1 MDGDDSCMSNDAN
14 ADAIPTPTTN
24 TDINTP
30 ISVDDPMLKE
40 IEEEQEQELPKD
52 ILEKKRKGL
61 LRTGYTTGTCAT
73 AAAKAALISLIS
85 RGREL
90 PASVTVTLPKGDKA
104 TLQVK
109 ECIFVAN
116 ADDDNDREYAVCT
129 VVKDAGDDP
138 DVTHGAE
145 IVARVEWLDGEPE
158 RIEVTGG
165 KGVGIVTK
173 PGLGL
178 EIGKHAINPTPMR
191 MIINAVREVASEHL
205 KQRGVKVT
213 ISVPRGEELAK
224 QTDNPRLGIVGGIS
238 ILGTTGIVVPYS
250 TASFAAS
257 IKQCIDVAV
266 AMGDDTIVL
275 TTGGR
280 SEEFA
285 RQVIPNLPDHCFIQM
300 GDFVAYSVRQAAMK
314 GIKHI
319 IIAGF
324 IGKLSKAAKG
334 IKQTHVKGSH
344 VDMEFL
350 ADVAKECNASMEL
363 YEQIRNANT
372 ARHVMEIVM
381 ANNLQG
387 YFDRLCSKVCE
398 RLSSYMEDKASI
410 ECIMFDFEGKI
421 IGRASKS
428 MKEVYI

>member
-1 MDGDDSCMSNDAN
+1 MIDYMSDGKTDVD
-14 ADAIPTPTTN
+14 TN
-24 TDINTP
+24 
-30 ISVDDPMLKE
+30 VDDPILEE
-40 IEEEQEQELPKD
+40 IEQELPDD
-52 ILEKKRKGL
+52 ILEKKRRGL

-73 AAAKAALISLIS
+73 AAAKAALMVLMSM
-85 RGREL
+85 GREL
-90 PASVTVTLPKGDKA
+90 PTNVTVTLPKGEKA
-104 TLQVK
+104 TLPVK
-109 ECIFVAN
+109 ECIFATDGN
-116 ADDDNDREYAVCT
+116 GYAVCT

-145 IVARVEWLDGEPE
+145 IVARVEWLVDKPDT
-158 RIEVTGG
+158 IEVTGG

-205 KQRGVKVT
+205 KSKGVKVT
-213 ISVPRGEELAK
+213 VSVPRGEELAK

-257 IKQCIDVAV
+257 IRQCIDVAV

-280 SEEFA
+280 SEDFA
-285 RQVIPNLPDHCFIQM
+285 KRIMPNLPEHCFVQM
-300 GDFVAYSVRQAAMK
+300 GDFVAYSVRQASMK
-314 GIKHI
+314 GIRHI
-319 IIAGF
+319 VVAGF
-324 IGKLSKAAKG
+324 IGKLSKVAKG
-334 IKQTHVKGSH
+334 VKQTHVKGSH

-350 ADVAKECNASMEL
+350 AEIAREYCNADPEL
-363 YEQIRNANT
+363 QERIRGANT

-381 ANNLQG
+381 ESRLEG
-387 YFDRLCSKVCE
+387 YFNTICSKVCE
-398 RLSSYMEDKASI
+398 RLSSYIDGRAGV
-410 ECIMFDFEGKI
+410 ECVMFDFDGKI
-421 IGRASKS
+421 IGRASMS
-428 MKEVYI
+428 MKEVHII

>member
-1 MDGDDSCMSNDAN
+1 MSNSNNNSVGTDAST
-14 ADAIPTPTTN
+14 DA
-24 TDINTP
+24 
-30 ISVDDPMLKE
+30 DDPMMLKE
-40 IEEEQEQELPKD
+40 MEQEQELPEE
-52 ILEKKRKGL
+52 ILEKKRRGL

-73 AAAKAALISLIS
+73 AAAKAALIALIS
-85 RGREL
+85 MGREL
-90 PASVTVTLPKGDKA
+90 PTSVTVTLPKGSEV
-104 TLQVK
+104 TLPVK
-109 ECIFVAN
+109 ECIFTATS
-116 ADDDNDREYAVCT
+116 AYDGYAVCT

-191 MIINAVREVASEHL
+191 MITNAVREVASEHL
-205 KQRGVKVT
+205 KSKGVKVT

-257 IKQCIDVAV
+257 IRQCIDVAV
-266 AMGDDTIVL
+266 AMHDDTIVL

-280 SEEFA
+280 SEDFA
-285 RQVIPNLPDHCFIQM
+285 KRIMPNLPEHCFVQM

-314 GIKHI
+314 GIRHI
-319 IIAGF
+319 VVAGF
-324 IGKLSKAAKG
+324 IGKLSKVAKG
-334 IKQTHVKGSH
+334 VKQTHVKGSH

-350 ADVAKECNASMEL
+350 ADVARDCCNANHEL
-363 YEQIRNANT
+363 QERIRSANT

-381 ANNLQG
+381 ESRLEG
-387 YFDRLCSKVCE
+387 YFNTLCSKVCE
-398 RLSSYMEDKASI
+398 RL
-410 ECIMFDFEGKI
+410 
-421 IGRASKS
+421 
-428 MKEVYI
+428 